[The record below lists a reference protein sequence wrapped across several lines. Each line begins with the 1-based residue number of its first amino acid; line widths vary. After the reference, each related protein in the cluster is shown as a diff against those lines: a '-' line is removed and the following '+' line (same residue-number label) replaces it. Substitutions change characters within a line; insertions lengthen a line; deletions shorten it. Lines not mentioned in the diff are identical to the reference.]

1 MSSIKLPNV
10 EILAEYTSHLH
21 FIIASKIF
29 IKIMQAAWF
38 TLVTHQQKERGLVF

>member
-21 FIIASKIF
+21 FIIASKISRQ
-29 IKIMQAAWF
+29 ICKKNWSKIR
-38 TLVTHQQKERGLVF
+38 EVFSKRYLYYH